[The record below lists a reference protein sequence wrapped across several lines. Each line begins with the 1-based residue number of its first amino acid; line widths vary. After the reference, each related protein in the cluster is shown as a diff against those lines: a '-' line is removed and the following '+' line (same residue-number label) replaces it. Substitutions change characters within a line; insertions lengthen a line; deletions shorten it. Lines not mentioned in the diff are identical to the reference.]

1 MYGIS
6 HHYDESCLLTGNL
19 PSGRNYCFAV
29 WTTAITDGQWQKS
42 IAPPE
47 IISMGDLPRI
57 ATEARGGHGSQIYL
71 TF

>member
-6 HHYDESCLLTGNL
+6 HHYDGSRLLTENL

-29 WTTAITDGQWQKS
+29 WITAIPDGQWQKS
-42 IAPPE
+42 ITPTE

-57 ATEARGGHGSQIYL
+57 AIEA
-71 TF
+71 